1 MKLHLDKKHISLG
14 ITSFLVVAASLL
26 FYYLLFHGEIF
37 ASKLDKFVTIASPII
52 YGIVVAYLLTPLVNS
67 TETKVLIP
75 LFTHKSPLNEQKH
88 KWMRVISVTF
98 TLIFMFFVFYIFF
111 SILIPNIVTSIQS
124 ISAQFPTYVTN
135 LTFWINKFFEKN
147 PDIEKLVIQLID
159 MYSEEFNDFLNNNI
173 IPQLESIVKTVS
185 LSLIN
190 VLKVLWDFVIGVII
204 AVYVLFSKE
213 IFSSQSKKITYAI
226 FKNDT
231 ANNIINDVRFV
242 SDTFVGFI
250 SGKILDSAIIGLI
263 CFAGTSVL
271 NIPYALLVSV
281 IVGLTNIIPFFG
293 PFLGAIPSAIL
304 ILMVDPLKCLYFII
318 FILFLQQLDGNVIG
332 PKILGESTGLS
343 SFWVIFSI
351 TIFGGL
357 LGIPGMIIG
366 VPFFAVLYAGIR
378 HMVEK
383 SLSKKGLPTESVQY
397 QNLDKIVDNK
407 LITRE
412 SRMTKKFFKVKL
424 FQSAK
429 KKTEKDD
436 KRE

>member
-37 ASKLDKFVTIASPII
+37 VSKLDKFVTIASPII

-67 TETKVLIP
+67 TEAKVLIP

-98 TLIFMFFVFYIFF
+98 TLIFVFFVFYIFF
-111 SILIPNIVTSIQS
+111 RILIPNIVTSIQS
-124 ISAQFPTYVTN
+124 ISTQFPTYVTN

-159 MYSEEFNDFLNNNI
+159 MYSEEFNNFLNNNI

-383 SLSKKGLPTESVQY
+383 SLSKKGLPTESIQY

-412 SRMTKKFFKVKL
+412 NRMAKKFFKVKL